1 MKKWTTILA
10 CMACALAVAMAGC
23 SSIVQ
28 MDSTKRE
35 VLAVPDG
42 LNEPATWEKVGKE
55 VQAGRDVVLKI
66 RKGQSIPLVLTLVFP
81 GVQLKTGENS
91 LLFTR
96 DVYLL
101 ISSSMMRISPD
112 GQRWA
117 DIGDMAS
124 HRELFGFSGGDI
136 AVGFSATK
144 EAGAR
149 ISVDVKTR

>member
-1 MKKWTTILA
+1 MRRTVESMLLA
-10 CMACALAVAMAGC
+10 GSLAMVLAGC
-23 SSIVQ
+23 SSIVV

-35 VLAVPDG
+35 VLPVPDG

-55 VQAGRDVVLKI
+55 IQAGRDVVLKI
-66 RKGQSIPLVLTLVFP
+66 RKGQSIPLVIALVFP

-91 LLFTR
+91 LVFTR
-96 DVYLL
+96 DIYLL
-101 ISSSMMRISPD
+101 ISSSAMKISPD

-117 DIGDMAS
+117 DIGDLAS
-124 HRELFGFSGGDI
+124 HKDLFGFSGGDI
-136 AVGFSATK
+136 SVGFSATK